1 MVLAEVSTGFYLM
14 LFSIKAEGRGGL
26 LVDRT

>member
-14 LFSIKAEGRGGL
+14 LFSIKPAVPSGQ
-26 LVDRT
+26 LVDRA